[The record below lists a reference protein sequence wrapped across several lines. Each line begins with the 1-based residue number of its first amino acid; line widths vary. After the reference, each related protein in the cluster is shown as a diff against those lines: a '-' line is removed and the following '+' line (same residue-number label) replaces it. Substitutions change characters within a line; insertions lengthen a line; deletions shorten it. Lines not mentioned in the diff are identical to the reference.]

1 MKTLLLV
8 LAVLGWLVLN
18 APAQVTIEVT
28 QDQDQFLL
36 GEALPVAVKITN
48 LSGQKVHLGEEPNW
62 LTFNIESMD
71 GFEVFKSAEVPVV
84 GAFDL
89 ESSQM
94 GIKRV
99 DLAPYFSLTRSGRYK
114 IVATLRIKDWSME
127 APSAPK
133 FFDVING
140 VTMWSQDFGVPMEG
154 IPAGQPPEMRRYSL
168 IKANYERTQL
178 RLYAQVSNPA
188 DAQMFKVKEIGSL
201 LSFSNPEAQ
210 VDRYGMLHVLFQ
222 SGASLFS
229 YTVIQ
234 PDGTFIK
241 QEFFDYVSTRP
252 RLGVDD
258 SGDIVVTGGVR
269 RMHSDEL
276 PAVKMP
282 SEVPRP
288 APAPAAVA
296 NH

>member
-94 GIKRV
+94 GIKDDRV
-99 DLAPYFSLTRSGRYK
+99 SQY
-114 IVATLRIKDWSME
+114 RI
-127 APSAPK
+127 
-133 FFDVING
+133 
-140 VTMWSQDFGVPMEG
+140 
-154 IPAGQPPEMRRYSL
+154 
-168 IKANYERTQL
+168 
-178 RLYAQVSNPA
+178 
-188 DAQMFKVKEIGSL
+188 
-201 LSFSNPEAQ
+201 
-210 VDRYGMLHVLFQ
+210 
-222 SGASLFS
+222 
-229 YTVIQ
+229 
-234 PDGTFIK
+234 
-241 QEFFDYVSTRP
+241 
-252 RLGVDD
+252 
-258 SGDIVVTGGVR
+258 
-269 RMHSDEL
+269 
-276 PAVKMP
+276 
-282 SEVPRP
+282 
-288 APAPAAVA
+288 